1 VIVTHSDKRQLTL
14 WPGSMDWA
22 AWHMNKSKT
31 SDCRVYAWDFKDME
45 LRLIHCELYNNIVT
59 PVGYYRDGLFPVTGA
74 N

>member
-1 VIVTHSDKRQLTL
+1 
-14 WPGSMDWA
+14 MDWA